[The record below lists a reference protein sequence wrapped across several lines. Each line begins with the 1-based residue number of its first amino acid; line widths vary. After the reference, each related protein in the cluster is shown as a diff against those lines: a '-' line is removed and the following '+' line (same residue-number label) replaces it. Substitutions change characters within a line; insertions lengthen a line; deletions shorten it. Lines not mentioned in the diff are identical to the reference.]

1 MIDFRYHIVSIAAV
15 FLALALGLVL
25 GSTSGFQNNAI
36 SDLDSKISNLRSTN
50 NGLRDSL
57 DRERN
62 RVRKDDDLVAALTPA
77 LIAGSLDGEHVVVV
91 SAPGSSGSIRDALE
105 ETIRVAG
112 GKVAGEVELQ
122 ASFFAADSAAV
133 LAGLVDRLA
142 PAVPAEGS
150 ALERASAALA
160 GALVVDDKS
169 RAGEQLSSNGTS
181 LLAGFS
187 EAKLVK
193 VSDELRRAS
202 LVVVVAA
209 APQEKPDAAVTG
221 LVTVALALD
230 EEGRG
235 CVVVGDEGLGALNT
249 GSIHALRTDSAALGE
264 VSSVDDGTTAA
275 GRLRTIRA
283 LVAERLGQAGQ
294 YGIGDG
300 ADDVIATPSPAP

>member
-57 DRERN
+57 DRERTLVK
-62 RVRKDDDLVAALTPA
+62 RDDQLLAAVTPA
-77 LIAGSLDGEHVVVV
+77 LVAGALDGEQVLVV
-91 SAPGSSGSIRDALE
+91 SAPDASGSIRDGLE
-105 ETIRVAG
+105 QAITTAG
-112 GKVAGEVELQ
+112 GKVAAELSLQ
-122 ASFFAADSAAV
+122 SDFFAQDSAAV

-142 PAVPAEGS
+142 PNIPAEGS

-160 GALVVDDKS
+160 AALLVDDKS
-169 RAGEQLSSNGTS
+169 RGGEDLTSSGTS
-181 LLAGFS
+181 VVAGFR
-187 EAKLVK
+187 EANLIKI
-193 VSDELRRAS
+193 SDQVRRAS

-209 APQEKPDAAVTG
+209 APKDKPDSSVVG
-221 LVTVALALD
+221 LVPVAMAFD
-230 EEGRG
+230 EAGRG
-235 CVVVGDEGLGALNT
+235 CVLVGDEGLGAPST
-249 GSIHALRTDSAALGE
+249 GSIHALRTDSAALDE

-283 LVAERLGQAGQ
+283 LVAERLGQVGQ
-294 YGIGDG
+294 YGVGDG
-300 ADDVIATPSPAP
+300 ADDIIATPSPAP